1 MSADISLQ
9 VDLVTM
15 GARLL
20 VEAKVLLLN
29 VSPAVRLHAEGS
41 LTDGTDK
48 TTVQAFFR
56 DDIVLDA

>member
-1 MSADISLQ
+1 M
-9 VDLVTM
+9 
-15 GARLL
+15 
-20 VEAKVLLLN
+20 LLLN